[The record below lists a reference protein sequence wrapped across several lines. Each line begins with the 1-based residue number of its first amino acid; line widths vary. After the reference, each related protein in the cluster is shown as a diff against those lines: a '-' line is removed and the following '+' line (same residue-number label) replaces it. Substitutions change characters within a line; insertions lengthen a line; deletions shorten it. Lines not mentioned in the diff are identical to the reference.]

1 MAKSAKLLLLE
12 AEVLHFWENIQIW
25 HFERKIFYI

>member
-1 MAKSAKLLLLE
+1 MVKSAKLLLLE
-12 AEVLHFWENIQIW
+12 EVLHFWENIQIW